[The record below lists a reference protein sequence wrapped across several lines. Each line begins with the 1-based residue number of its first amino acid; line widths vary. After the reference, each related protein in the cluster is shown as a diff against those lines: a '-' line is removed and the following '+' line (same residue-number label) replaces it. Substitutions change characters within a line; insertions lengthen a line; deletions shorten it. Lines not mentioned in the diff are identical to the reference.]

1 MSTTFK
7 RLSPKLLT
15 LVTAIA
21 APSLHAALVTLP
33 NSAATTEGSSVLATA
48 VQTTPRTLQLQ
59 VAASQLGG
67 IPVGSVLESISFRQD
82 GGGSAAPAGSY
93 SYSQYKITLAEA
105 ANSIASMSMTFADN
119 MVDPVSV
126 FDGPLTIAAS
136 SYPGGTTP
144 NPWGA
149 SITFET
155 PYTYQGGD
163 LVVLIS
169 HPASSAGTAVD
180 LDAVGEASTEY
191 RSIRNQTT
199 FDAATAGITDNVFTV
214 FRVGFTAAAVPEP
227 METALLTGVGLLG
240 FLGWRR
246 ARR

>member
-1 MSTTFK
+1 
-7 RLSPKLLT
+7 
-15 LVTAIA
+15 
-21 APSLHAALVTLP
+21 
-33 NSAATTEGSSVLATA
+33 
-48 VQTTPRTLQLQ
+48 
-59 VAASQLGG
+59 VAASQLGD
-67 IPVGSVLESISFRQD
+67 IPVGSVLDSISFRQN
-82 GGGSAAPAGSY
+82 GGGSSAPAASY
-93 SYSQYKITLAEA
+93 SYNQYKITLAEA
-105 ANSIASMSMTFADN
+105 ANSIATMSMTFANN
-119 MVDPVSV
+119 MVDPVTV
-126 FDGPLTIAAS
+126 FDGPLTIAAN
-136 SYPGGTTP
+136 SYPGGSTP

-149 SITFET
+149 AITFEI

-199 FDAATAGITDNVFTV
+199 FDAATAGISDNVFTV

-227 METALLTGVGLLG
+227 METALVTGVGLLG